1 MCLLSCPFRLDLA
14 WKTQHSQNSYYYLP
28 SDVITFNIQV
38 KNLFLEEG
46 RKICLSKQYVNI
58 GRIKDG
64 ILKKTEGK
72 GDYGWKAHN
81 EKWICI
87 GSGTR
92 MRWPDSIHKKS
103 DKTAA
108 WVVQHSGTKIRH
120 GIKDCFGWEG
130 WEAQTFRLEDD
141 LAIPTH
147 LLKSSLEWG
156 KCTVCSCNSIPTA
169 ASQMAFASL
178 WGCGVVR

>member
-1 MCLLSCPFRLDLA
+1 MG
-14 WKTQHSQNSYYYLP
+14 Y
-28 SDVITFNIQV
+28 
-38 KNLFLEEG
+38 
-46 RKICLSKQYVNI
+46 SKRQ
-58 GRIKDG
+58 
-64 ILKKTEGK
+64 GK

-87 GSGTR
+87 GSGTT

-120 GIKDCFGWEG
+120 RMKVCFGWER
-130 WEAQTFRLEDD
+130 WEAQTCRLEDY

-156 KCTVCSCNSIPTA
+156 KCTVCSFNSIPTA

-178 WGCGVVR
+178 WGCGVVRYMDSKRMCAGGVPGTLRPCRARHWTAASGVCTVRESGLRRQQKQIHRGSRVWRFEY